1 MPSTPDTTPP
11 LTAAPALTRPADPTR
26 PEGPTRPADP
36 LPEVRT
42 ERIGTSLLITLDR
55 PRARN
60 AVNAAVAAQLAS
72 TLDELAGDP
81 ALRAG
86 VLTGAGGTFSAGMD
100 LKAAL
105 AGESP
110 EIPGRGFGGL
120 TETVTAKPLIAAVE
134 GWAMGG
140 GFELALACDLIV
152 AADDA
157 RFGLP
162 EVKRGLIAAGGGAI
176 RLPKRIPY
184 HLAMELLLTGE
195 PVSGERAGL
204 LGIANRVVPAGEAV
218 TTALELAA
226 RLAANAPL
234 ALAAVKKIAHAADG
248 VPEPAAFAAQRDELA
263 ALAASADVREGM
275 TAFAERR
282 APVWQGK

>member
-1 MPSTPDTTPP
+1 MSSTPLPGTPGTT
-11 LTAAPALTRPADPTR
+11 ADV
-26 PEGPTRPADP
+26 
-36 LPEVRT
+36 VRT
-42 ERIGTSLLITLDR
+42 ERIGTTLLITLDR

-60 AVNAAVAAQLAS
+60 AVDAATAAQLAHAV
-72 TLDELAGDP
+72 DELAADDT
-81 ALRAG
+81 LRAG
-86 VLTGAGGTFSAGMD
+86 VLTGAQGTFSAGMD

-110 EIPGRGFGGL
+110 DVPGRGFGGL
-120 TETVTAKPLIAAVE
+120 AEAPAGKPLIAAVE

-152 AADDA
+152 AAEDA

-195 PVSGERAGL
+195 PISGEQAGR
-204 LGIANRVVPAGEAV
+204 LGIANRVVPAGQTVRA
-218 TTALELAA
+218 ALELAEG
-226 RLAANAPL
+226 LAHNAPL
-234 ALAAVKKIAHAADG
+234 ALAAVKRIARAADG
-248 VPEPAAFAAQRDELA
+248 VPEPDAFAAQRTELA

-282 APVWQGK
+282 SPVWQGK

>member
-1 MPSTPDTTPP
+1 MTGAPDTTP
-11 LTAAPALTRPADPTR
+11 APRPDTSR
-26 PEGPTRPADP
+26 V
-36 LPEVRT
+36 VRT
-42 ERIGTSLLITLDR
+42 ERIGTTLLITLDR

-60 AVNAAVAAQLAS
+60 AVNAAMAIQLAAAV
-72 TLDELAGDP
+72 DELEDDP
-81 ALRAG
+81 ALRVG
-86 VLTGAGGTFSAGMD
+86 VLTGAEGTFSAGMD
-100 LKAAL
+100 LKAAP

-152 AADDA
+152 AAADA

-162 EVKRGLIAAGGGAI
+162 EVKRGLVAAGGGAI

-195 PVSGERAGL
+195 PMSGERAGRV
-204 LGIANRVVPAGEAV
+204 GIAGRVVGAGEAV
-218 TTALELAA
+218 ATALEWAA

-234 ALAAVKKIAHAADG
+234 ALAAVKQIVHDTDG
-248 VPEPAAFAAQRDELA
+248 SPEPAAFAAQRRRTA